1 MKVKFNVCLCDDED
15 TRFFGEGPYR
25 LLCGIRDYGSLRTA
39 AQNMGMAY
47 TKAFG
52 LIKRAETTLGF
63 SLTQRTIGGK
73 GGGGSV
79 LTEGAKELMMRY
91 EAYKTACEQ
100 MAENLYNTHFS
111 SFQPPKFADAENK
124 DTEQ

>member
-1 MKVKFNVCLCDDED
+1 MFVYVMMRIPAFLAK
-15 TRFFGEGPYR
+15 GPTA
-25 LLCGIRDYGSLRTA
+25 CCAAYGT
-39 AQNMGMAY
+39 MAY

-111 SFQPPKFADAENK
+111 SFQPQKFADAENK